1 MSTVTDIFETVL
13 AGTVTSFLS
22 SAGTTTYS
30 FKDLSGAFAHPTA
43 GTYTFGGAEN
53 RGINQIT
60 VSYLAENTVHDVSV
74 DGGLFVLPV
83 PVWNGMITIDVQQ
96 TSLFNQFLLGWY
108 NTIRTEATQTSPT
121 FDNWANASMLL
132 VKNSSLSAATTTHT
146 ITGISPQKRPDETFA
161 AQGGNIIWSLMAAN
175 ITS

>member
-1 MSTVTDIFETVL
+1 MSTVSSVLKTALAGAVTSVL
-13 AGTVTSFLS
+13 ASTG
-22 SAGTTTYS
+22 ATTYS

-43 GTYTFGGAEN
+43 GAYTFGGSEN

-74 DGGLFVLPV
+74 DGGIFVLPT
-83 PVWNGMITIDVQQ
+83 PIWNGMVTIDVQQ
-96 TSLFNQFLLGWY
+96 TSLFHQFLLSWY
-108 NTIRTEATQTSPT
+108 NKIRTEATQESPT

-132 VKNSSLSAATTTHT
+132 VKSSPLSAATTTHT

-161 AQGGNIIWSLMAAN
+161 AQGGNVVWSLMAAN